1 MAEYIEKEALKNKLR
16 AYNCTS
22 TSDNLDYNRGLN
34 DALRYVVPMIIA
46 GQPTEDVVPVVH
58 GRLVL
63 RAVSDV
69 TSTFMCSECGRE
81 FEVANAYFG
90 TPTNHPDKNYPYCN
104 CGARMDGE

>member
-1 MAEYIEKEALKNKLR
+1 MAEYIEREAALNKLCR
-16 AYNCTS
+16 DNCGHDYNGKCYNCYTAAFIEQ
-22 TSDNLDYNRGLN
+22 YP
-34 DALRYVVPMIIA
+34 AA
-46 GQPTEDVVPVVH
+46 DVAPVVH
-58 GRLVL
+58 GRWVL
-63 RAVSDV
+63 RSVSDV

>member
-1 MAEYIEKEALKNKLR
+1 MFNPCYVCDYKR
-16 AYNCTS
+16 CSNCI
-22 TSDNLDYNRGLN
+22 LHEL
-34 DALRYVVPMIIA
+34 AMKYVGHSA
-46 GQPTEDVVPVVH
+46 ADVAPVVH

-90 TPTNHPDKNYPYCN
+90 TPTNHPNKNYPYCN
-104 CGARMDGE
+104 CGARMDGEGNE

>member
-1 MAEYIEKEALKNKLR
+1 MDAYIHREAAVESLNTLKPFLRDKGQARLLQRVMNHIGKLP
-16 AYNCTS
+16 A
-22 TSDNLDYNRGLN
+22 
-34 DALRYVVPMIIA
+34 A
-46 GQPTEDVVPVVH
+46 DVEPVVH

-90 TPTNHPDKNYPYCN
+90 TPTSHPDKNYPYCN
-104 CGARMDGE
+104 CGARMDGDGK

>member
-1 MAEYIEKEALKNKLR
+1 MPEYIEKEAIKAAVRKR
-16 AYNCTS
+16 
-22 TSDNLDYNRGLN
+22 LN
-34 DALRYVVPMIIA
+34 NSLIIRWLISIINEIPA
-46 GQPTEDVVPVVH
+46 AEVAPVVH

-81 FEVANAYFG
+81 FEVANAYFR